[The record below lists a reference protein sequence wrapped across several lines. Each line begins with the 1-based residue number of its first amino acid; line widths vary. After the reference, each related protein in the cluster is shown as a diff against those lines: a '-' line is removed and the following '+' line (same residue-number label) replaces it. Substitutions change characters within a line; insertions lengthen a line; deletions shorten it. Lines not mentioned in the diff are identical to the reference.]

1 MAIMEE
7 LRARIL
13 DFLAANPHRAVSLN
27 ELAKLLGL
35 PAADKRRLRAVL
47 RQLIAE
53 KRVEKLRGRHYRL
66 PSRKDLISGIL
77 RGSSKGF
84 GFVVPDDEYILANP
98 DAPSIYVPMRRMG
111 DALHGDRVLV
121 RIRSHRGE
129 SPEGQIVDVLERGT
143 REVVGTFY
151 YTRHGGR
158 VLPRNERFTRII
170 VTPRPPAEL
179 NVHDGDIVIAEI
191 VEWTQASQPLIGR
204 VREKLGDDATPGI
217 DVTVI
222 IREAGIDPEFPP
234 PVTAEAE
241 RLPRTIAPEEIR
253 RRRDFRDVVT
263 FTMDGLHAKDFDDA
277 LSVEKLANGNWLLG
291 VHIADVSWYVREGSQ
306 LDREAYER
314 ATSIYPVDRVVPML
328 PERLSNDLCSLRP
341 NEDRL
346 TLSCLMEV
354 DGRGRVGRYWIYEG
368 IIRSRYRLVY
378 EDVQQFMEGKAPAA
392 LAHELEAIREELET
406 LYELRRVLTAMRHR
420 RGALDLDIPETEIVF
435 APDGSVA
442 DVVRRERLEAHRV
455 VEEAMI
461 LANEVVASHLFNL
474 RVPSI
479 YRVHEEPDVEKLRQL
494 MPVLAQLGVRFPAKG
509 DITTEALQ
517 VAIKRSE
524 EVPGGHIARRLIL
537 RSMMR
542 AHYCE
547 ENVGHYGLASTCYTH
562 FTSPIRRYPDL
573 IVHRILRETFDA
585 GAPNCGL
592 YSPPRDPELEDDRR
606 VHHSS
611 AEKRVLSPRRFEH
624 WDLFLPAAARH
635 CSERERRAEEVENRA
650 TTAKALEYM
659 LKHLGDHFN
668 GVITSVVTWGFFVE
682 LAEKPIEGLVH
693 IRRLEDDFYEY
704 DEERMALIGRNTG
717 KLFRV
722 GQEVVVAV
730 ERIDLAALELDLL
743 LVSATPSRASHDGQV
758 SERRSRPSR
767 TYSRSRRKVWKPNKR
782 REPKRKH

>member
-1 MAIMEE
+1 MEE
-7 LRARIL
+7 LRAKIL

-77 RGSSKGF
+77 RVSSKGF
-84 GFVVPDDEYILANP
+84 GFVVPDDEYIAASP
-98 DAPSIYVPMRRMG
+98 DAPSIYVPLRRMG

-129 SPEGQIVDVLERGT
+129 SPEGQIVEVLERGT

-151 YTRHGGR
+151 HTRHGGR
-158 VLPRNERFTRII
+158 VLPRNERFTRIV
-170 VTPRPPAEL
+170 VTPRPPAAL
-179 NVHDGDIVIAEI
+179 DVHDGDIVVAEI
-191 VEWTQASQPLIGR
+191 VEWTPASQPLIGR
-204 VREKLGDDATPGI
+204 VREKLGDDTTPGI

-222 IREAGIDPEFPP
+222 IREAGVEPDFPP
-234 PVTAEAE
+234 PVIAEAE
-241 RLPRTIAPEEIR
+241 HLPRTIPPEEIR
-253 RRRDFRDVVT
+253 RRRDFRDIVT
-263 FTMDGLHAKDFDDA
+263 FTMDGQHAKDFDDA
-277 LSVEKLANGNWLLG
+277 LSIEKLSNGHWLLG
-291 VHIADVSWYVREGSQ
+291 VHIADVSWYVREGSL
-306 LDREAYER
+306 LDREAYDR

-346 TLSCLMEV
+346 TMSCLMEV
-354 DGRGRVGRYWIYEG
+354 DKRGRVGRYWICEG
-368 IIRSRYRLVY
+368 IIRSRHRLIY
-378 EDVQQFMEGKAPAA
+378 EEVQQFMEGKAPPAFA
-392 LAHELEAIREELET
+392 RELEPIRKDLEM
-406 LYELRRVLTAMRHR
+406 LYEVRSVLTAMRHR

-435 APDGSVA
+435 AADGSVA

-461 LANEVVASHLFNL
+461 LANEVIASHLFNL

-479 YRVHEEPDVEKLRQL
+479 YRVHEEPDIEKLRQL

-509 DITTEALQ
+509 DITPEALQ
-517 VAIKRSE
+517 VALKKSE
-524 EVPGGHIARRLIL
+524 ELPSGHIARRLIL
-537 RSMMR
+537 RAMMR

-573 IVHRILRETFDA
+573 IVHRILRETLDA
-585 GAPNCGL
+585 GAPSHGI
-592 YSPPRDPELEDDRR
+592 YSPPHDPEVDAEREP
-606 VHHSS
+606 VHASRG
-611 AEKRVLSPRRFEH
+611 KRILSPRRMEH

-635 CSERERRAEEVENRA
+635 CSERERRAEEIENRA
-650 TTAKALEYM
+650 TTAKSLEYM
-659 LKHLGDHFN
+659 LQHLGDHFE
-668 GVITSVVTWGFFVE
+668 GTITSVVTWGFFVE
-682 LAEKPIEGLVH
+682 LKEKPIEGLVH

-704 DEERMALIGRNTG
+704 DEERMVLVGRHTG
-717 KLFRV
+717 KVFRM
-722 GQEVVVAV
+722 GQQVVVAV
-730 ERIDLAALELDLL
+730 DRVDLAALELDFS
-743 LVSATPSRASHDGQV
+743 LVALGSDERSESPREPRVVPPRVRKSARNRGATRQV
-758 SERRSRPSR
+758 NILRR
-767 TYSRSRRKVWKPNKR
+767 YKR
-782 REPKRKH
+782 RR